1 MPDVLRLEASTFL
14 GFDLPELFDSAN
26 VSPIGKL
33 RAEENLDDLPALVF
47 AEQIDA
53 QA

>member
-1 MPDVLRLEASTFL
+1 MLRFEARAFL
-14 GFDLPELFDSAN
+14 GLDLPELFDSAN
-26 VSPIGKL
+26 VSPISKL
-33 RAEENLDDLPALVF
+33 RTEKNLDDLPALVF